1 MTKHPTHRIHQHS
14 REAYRTI
21 EPKTREQQVLSVL
34 RERCEPMTDRQIAYA
49 LGSQD
54 MNYARP
60 AITNLIHSGKL
71 REVSKTVCETTG
83 RKVRCVFYAWVLGG
97 DA

>member
-14 REAYRTI
+14 
-21 EPKTREQQVLSVL
+21 
-34 RERCEPMTDRQIAYA
+34 
-49 LGSQD
+49 
-54 MNYARP
+54 
-60 AITNLIHSGKL
+60 

-83 RKVRCVFYAWVLGG
+83 RKVRCVFYAWVLRG